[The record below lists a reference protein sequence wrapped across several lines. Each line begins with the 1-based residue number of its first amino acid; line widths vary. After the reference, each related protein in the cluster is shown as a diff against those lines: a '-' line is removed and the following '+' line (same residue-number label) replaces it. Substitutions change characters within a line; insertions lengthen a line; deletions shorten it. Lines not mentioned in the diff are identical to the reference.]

1 MNNKLSG
8 FSSKSVLSSRSL
20 LKDNIMRYLSP
31 QENLSEYL
39 NNVVLNIAE
48 HGNYSSELIMFDPFI
63 KPIWLGENA
72 KPRGIGSHEVSSTI
86 FLVFPRNKVK
96 LTGSDSLYKLKPPFS
111 YSCIHF

>member
-1 MNNKLSG
+1 M
-8 FSSKSVLSSRSL
+8 
-20 LKDNIMRYLSP
+20 KDNIMRYLSP

-48 HGNYSSELIMFDPFI
+48 HGNYSSELIMFDPFS